1 MSGRAITL
9 FAASNVAM
17 LHAHDEGVCNSF
29 SPCARTVEHFECPAI
44 PLQKLPFFCLRGIM
58 QWLTCSEVRTCIRCN
73 PTVGNASQI
82 AIDKLSICLELSAES
97 RYQCYSTCSADAF
110 AWMCCRR
117 RPYAVILFD
126 EVEKAHAD
134 VFNILLQILDD
145 GHVTDS
151 QGRKVSFKNAILI
164 MTSNMG
170 SQYIVDGMQKDPEGV
185 KDMVM
190 SQVSF
195 SGVPQPQVTYAR
207 NPCQILQP

>member
-1 MSGRAITL
+1 
-9 FAASNVAM
+9 
-17 LHAHDEGVCNSF
+17 
-29 SPCARTVEHFECPAI
+29 
-44 PLQKLPFFCLRGIM
+44 
-58 QWLTCSEVRTCIRCN
+58 
-73 PTVGNASQI
+73 
-82 AIDKLSICLELSAES
+82 
-97 RYQCYSTCSADAF
+97 
-110 AWMCCRR
+110 MCCRR

-195 SGVPQPQVTYAR
+195 PGLPQPQVTYAG
-207 NPCQILQP
+207 NACQILQP

>member
-1 MSGRAITL
+1 
-9 FAASNVAM
+9 
-17 LHAHDEGVCNSF
+17 
-29 SPCARTVEHFECPAI
+29 
-44 PLQKLPFFCLRGIM
+44 
-58 QWLTCSEVRTCIRCN
+58 
-73 PTVGNASQI
+73 
-82 AIDKLSICLELSAES
+82 
-97 RYQCYSTCSADAF
+97 
-110 AWMCCRR
+110 MCCRR

-190 SQVSF
+190 SQVSI
-195 SGVPQPQVTYAR
+195 SGLPQPQVMYSCNAY
-207 NPCQILQP
+207 QILQP

>member
-1 MSGRAITL
+1 MS
-9 FAASNVAM
+9 
-17 LHAHDEGVCNSF
+17 CNTTDS
-29 SPCARTVEHFECPAI
+29 
-44 PLQKLPFFCLRGIM
+44 FCLRGIT
-58 QWLTCSEVRTCIRCN
+58 QWLTDFKVRTRINCDPILRN
-73 PTVGNASQI
+73 VGRVAVQ
-82 AIDKLSICLELSAES
+82 KVSIQFVLPMES
-97 RYQCYSTCSADAF
+97 RHQCYSSCSADALSC
-110 AWMCCRR
+110 MCCRR

-195 SGVPQPQVTYAR
+195 SVLLVLLVWKQVHK
-207 NPCQILQP
+207 